1 MTAITDQ
8 AFSAAQEEELSNW
21 VGHTGNSSR
30 LLYELA
36 EHSDIARPLARYLPE
51 TAERAL
57 EVGVGCFGLGFLAV
71 HLWQSL
77 ERLDG
82 IDPLPRLPIAVAD
95 PALQQYLDEIR
106 SRVNYIQTQGERL
119 PFEDATYD
127 LCACINV
134 VDHAQS
140 PEAIL
145 REIHRVLKPGGV
157 FAFSVSTLSWAGE
170 WKWAFNRWRRPNEF
184 LFVAHPHT
192 YQWTRADA
200 LIRSLFPQ
208 VLWHDRPRLKHRLI
222 GRGRM
227 SSWIVKKS

>member
-1 MTAITDQ
+1 MSTITDE
-8 AFSAAQEEELSNW
+8 AFTAAQEEELSNW

-36 EHSDIARPLARYLPE
+36 EHSDIAGPLSERLPGI
-51 TAERAL
+51 ADRAL
-57 EVGVGCFGLGFLAV
+57 EVGVGCFGLGLLAV
-71 HLWQSL
+71 HLSRSIR
-77 ERLDG
+77 RLDG
-82 IDPLPRLPIAVAD
+82 VDPLPRLPLSVAD

-119 PFEDATYD
+119 PFDD
-127 LCACINV
+127 
-134 VDHAQS
+134 DHAQS

-145 REIHRVLKPGGV
+145 REIHRVLRPGGL

-170 WKWAFNRWRRPNEF
+170 LKWAWNRSRRPDDF

-192 YQWTRADA
+192 YQWSRADA
-200 LIRSLFPQ
+200 LIRSLFPN
-208 VLWHDRPRLKHRLI
+208 VLWHDRPRLRQRII

-227 SSWIVKKS
+227 SSWIVKK